1 MTSMATING
10 TSGDDSITLYNG
22 KGVTNGPDK
31 IFGYGGHDALA
42 GGGGDDA
49 LYGMDGDDQL
59 HGEAGADALYGGAN
73 DDWLYGGSG
82 DDTLSGGGD
91 DDVLVGGAGADQLE
105 GDGGVD
111 LAVYGSSPEGVNI
124 SLQTG
129 TGGGGDAEG
138 DTLTDI
144 ENVGGS
150 NHADVLWGN
159 NSGNQLYG
167 QDGDDVLKGF
177 GGADGIFGHAGDD
190 TLYGM
195 DGDDG
200 LSGNSGNDLINGGL
214 GRDNMWGHG
223 DADTFVWGATAE
235 APFVYDTAW
244 KDLNFGVDPNSI
256 DVINDFNPAEGDLID
271 LGAIDANVRAAGNQ
285 AFSFIGTAAFSGA
298 PGEIR
303 YYQEPFC
310 ITATFLQINTDS
322 DIEPEAMIM
331 LEGILAPEA
340 NWFVL

>member
-1 MTSMATING
+1 MATVKG
-10 TSGDDSITLYNG
+10 TSGNDSITPYNG
-22 KGVTNGPDK
+22 KGVTNGSDT
-31 IFGYGGHDALA
+31 IFGYDGNDSLA
-42 GGGGDDA
+42 GGGGGDA

-59 HGEAGADALYGGAN
+59 HGDGGVDTLYGGAN
-73 DDWLYGGSG
+73 DDWLYGGDD
-82 DDTLSGGGD
+82 DDTLYGGGD
-91 DDVLVGGAGADQLE
+91 HDVLVGGAGADQLD
-105 GDGGVD
+105 GGGGVD
-111 LAVYGSSPEGVNI
+111 LADYWSSPEGVNV
-124 SLQTG
+124 SLLTG

-144 ENVGGS
+144 ENVAGS
-150 NHADVLWGN
+150 NHADTLWGN
-159 NSGNQLYG
+159 DDGNQLYAQG
-167 QDGDDVLKGF
+167 GDDIVKGY
-177 GGADGIFGHAGDD
+177 GGADGLFGHAGND

-200 LSGNSGNDLINGGL
+200 LSGNSGNDRLIGGA

-223 DADTFVWGATAE
+223 DADTFVWGSTAE
-235 APFVYDTAW
+235 APFVYDAAW
-244 KDLNFGVDPNSI
+244 KELNYGVDPNSI

-271 LGAIDANVRAAGNQ
+271 LGVIDANVRASGNQ

-303 YYQEPFC
+303 YYQEPLC